1 MNKSITQTT
10 QNDKQISKSIKGFF
24 TSFHISSALQ
34 AANSY
39 KKKGTPVMVIFQ
51 YMFLLIFSNRSMY
64 MSLLTGKNTPN
75 FAKDTVYRFMKMV
88 QIDWMH
94 FATILASRIINL
106 LIVRYFY
113 EQ

>member
-1 MNKSITQTT
+1 MHETNGFGIIELSKHNYKPEDHAMNKSITQTT

-64 MSLLTGKNTPN
+64 MSLLTGKT
-75 FAKDTVYRFMKMV
+75 
-88 QIDWMH
+88 H
-94 FATILASRIINL
+94 LILQKIPC
-106 LIVRYFY
+106 IVS
-113 EQ
+113 